1 MGHVELGRHLAVELV
16 AAPPRHR
23 GAARLVRRRLLNAV
37 PVVLIVLVGT
47 FLLLEAAPGDAVD
60 AYLAETGGDAGL
72 VAGLRRDWGLEGR
85 LPARLLAYL
94 LGVVTLDLGWSVAF
108 SRPVLAVILD
118 RLPNTLLL
126 MSAALAL
133 AAGLGV
139 ALGIVAG
146 SRPGSWRDRLL
157 SALALLLYATPSF
170 WLGLM
175 LMILFAVKLA
185 WLPLGGIET
194 IASGKA
200 GLDRVL
206 DIARHLVLPTLSL
219 GLVYLALYMRL
230 MRAGMVEAWR
240 SDFVRTARAKGLS
253 RRRLVLRHVA
263 RNALLPVVTML
274 GLQAGSLLGGSVV
287 IESVFAVPGLGRL
300 AAEAVAQRD
309 VALLLGII
317 LASTLLVIAV
327 NLLVDLLYARLDPR
341 VAAGA

>member
-1 MGHVELGRHLAVELV
+1 MTGHASFR
-16 AAPPRHR
+16 PST
-23 GAARLVRRRLLNAV
+23 AARVVRRRLINSV
-37 PVVLIVLVGT
+37 PVLLFVVVGT
-47 FLLLEAAPGDAVD
+47 FLLLEAAPGDSVD

-72 VAGLRRDWGLEGR
+72 VAELRRDWGLEGG
-85 LPARLLAYL
+85 PAARLLAYI
-94 LGVVTLDLGWSVAF
+94 LGVATLDLGWSVAF
-108 SRPVLAVILD
+108 ARPVLAVIIE
-118 RLPNTLLL
+118 RLPNTVLLTG
-126 MSAALAL
+126 AALAMS
-133 AAGLGV
+133 AGLGTV
-139 ALGIVAG
+139 LGALAG
-146 SRPGSWRDRLL
+146 AWPGGWRDRLL
-157 SALALLLYATPSF
+157 SALALVLYATPSF

-175 LMILFAVKLA
+175 LMILFAVRLA
-185 WLPLGGIET
+185 WLPLGGVET

-240 SDFVRTARAKGLS
+240 SDFVRTARAKGLT

-287 IESVFAVPGLGRL
+287 VESVFAVPGLGRL

-317 LASTLLVIAV
+317 LAGTFLVILV
-327 NLLVDLLYARLDPR
+327 NLLVDLVYARLDPR
-341 VAAGA
+341 VAAEA